1 MFKEGMLALVGQGFI
16 ETIYMTVIS
25 TVLAYIIG
33 LPLGLV
39 LVVTDKDGIHPI
51 PWLNSLLGMVINFFR
66 SIPFLILLI
75 ALMPFTK
82 MVVGTIIGAKAA
94 IVGLWIA
101 AAPFIAR
108 MVESSLKEVEIGVVE
123 AAQSMGA
130 SPFQIMTK
138 VLLPEAKPSLLVGAA
153 ISITTILGYSA
164 MAGIVGAGGLGAIAI
179 NYVMQYK
186 IPTRQDM
193 GHFRV
198 EFKPSFEPTGP
209 FGVKSIGEI
218 VINTPAPAL
227 AHAIYNATG
236 VWHRN
241 LPITSEKIALGTD

>member
-25 TVLAYIIG
+25 TILAYLVG
-33 LPLGLV
+33 LPLGLL

-51 PWLNSLLGMVINFFR
+51 SWLNSLLGLIINFFR
-66 SIPFLILLI
+66 SVPFLILLI

-82 MVVGTIIGAKAA
+82 AVVGTVIGSKAA
-94 IVGLWIA
+94 IVGLWVA
-101 AAPFIAR
+101 ATPFIAR
-108 MVESSLKEVEIGVVE
+108 MVESSLKEVEVGVIE

-179 NYVMQYK
+179 NYGYYRRQEDIMYVMVVLLA
-186 IPTRQDM
+186 I
-193 GHFRV
+193 
-198 EFKPSFEPTGP
+198 
-209 FGVKSIGEI
+209 I
-218 VINTPAPAL
+218 VL
-227 AHAIYNATG
+227 
-236 VWHRN
+236 VFQ
-241 LPITSEKIALGTD
+241 ELGMRISKHTDRRL

>member
-51 PWLNSLLGMVINFFR
+51 PWLNSLLGMIINFFR

-82 MVVGTIIGAKAA
+82 MVVGTIIVAKAA

-164 MAGIVGAGGLGAIAI
+164 MAGICGAGGLGAIAI
-179 NYVMQYK
+179 NYGYYRKQSDIMYVMV
-186 IPTRQDM
+186 ILM
-193 GHFRV
+193 A
-198 EFKPSFEPTGP
+198 
-209 FGVKSIGEI
+209 II
-218 VINTPAPAL
+218 VL
-227 AHAIYNATG
+227 
-236 VWHRN
+236 VFQ
-241 LPITSEKIALGTD
+241 ELGMRISKHTDRRL

>member
-16 ETIYMTVIS
+16 ETLYMTVIS
-25 TVLAYIIG
+25 TVLAYLVG
-33 LPLGLV
+33 LPLGLI

-51 PWLNSLLGMVINFFR
+51 SWLNSLLGMIINFFR

-82 MVVGTIIGAKAA
+82 AVVGTVIGSKAA
-94 IVGLWIA
+94 IVGLWVA
-101 AAPFIAR
+101 ATPFIAR
-108 MVESSLKEVEIGVVE
+108 MVESSLKEVEVGVIE

-179 NYVMQYK
+179 NYGYYRRQEDIMYVMVVLLA
-186 IPTRQDM
+186 I
-193 GHFRV
+193 
-198 EFKPSFEPTGP
+198 
-209 FGVKSIGEI
+209 I
-218 VINTPAPAL
+218 VL
-227 AHAIYNATG
+227 
-236 VWHRN
+236 VFQ
-241 LPITSEKIALGTD
+241 ELGMRISKHTDRRL

>member
-25 TVLAYIIG
+25 AVLAYIIG

-51 PWLNSLLGMVINFFR
+51 PWLNSLLGMIINFFR

-179 NYVMQYK
+179 NYGYYRKQSDIMYVMV
-186 IPTRQDM
+186 ILM
-193 GHFRV
+193 A
-198 EFKPSFEPTGP
+198 
-209 FGVKSIGEI
+209 II
-218 VINTPAPAL
+218 VL
-227 AHAIYNATG
+227 
-236 VWHRN
+236 VFQ
-241 LPITSEKIALGTD
+241 ELGMRISKHTDRRL

>member
-1 MFKEGMLALVGQGFI
+1 MFKEGMLALVGQGFL

-25 TVLAYIIG
+25 TALAYVIG

-51 PWLNSLLGMVINFFR
+51 PWLNSLLGMIINFFR

-179 NYVMQYK
+179 NYGYYRKQSDIMYVMV
-186 IPTRQDM
+186 ILM
-193 GHFRV
+193 A
-198 EFKPSFEPTGP
+198 
-209 FGVKSIGEI
+209 II
-218 VINTPAPAL
+218 VL
-227 AHAIYNATG
+227 
-236 VWHRN
+236 VFQ
-241 LPITSEKIALGTD
+241 ELGMRISKHTDRRL

>member
-16 ETIYMTVIS
+16 ETLYMTVIS
-25 TVLAYIIG
+25 TVLAYLVG
-33 LPLGLV
+33 LPLGLI

-51 PWLNSLLGMVINFFR
+51 SWLNSLLGMIINFFR

-82 MVVGTIIGAKAA
+82 AVVGTVIGSKAA
-94 IVGLWIA
+94 IVGLWVA
-101 AAPFIAR
+101 ATPFIAR
-108 MVESSLKEVEIGVVE
+108 MVESSLKEVEVGVIE

-179 NYVMQYK
+179 NYGYYRGQEDIMYVMVVLLA
-186 IPTRQDM
+186 I
-193 GHFRV
+193 
-198 EFKPSFEPTGP
+198 
-209 FGVKSIGEI
+209 I
-218 VINTPAPAL
+218 VL
-227 AHAIYNATG
+227 
-236 VWHRN
+236 VFQ
-241 LPITSEKIALGTD
+241 ELGMRISKHTDRRL

>member
-25 TVLAYIIG
+25 TILAYIIG

-51 PWLNSLLGMVINFFR
+51 PWLNSLLGMIINFFR

-179 NYVMQYK
+179 NYGYNRKQSDIMYVMV
-186 IPTRQDM
+186 ILM
-193 GHFRV
+193 A
-198 EFKPSFEPTGP
+198 
-209 FGVKSIGEI
+209 II
-218 VINTPAPAL
+218 VL
-227 AHAIYNATG
+227 
-236 VWHRN
+236 VFQ
-241 LPITSEKIALGTD
+241 ELGMRISKHTDRRL

>member
-33 LPLGLV
+33 LPLGLA

-51 PWLNSLLGMVINFFR
+51 PWLNSLLGMIINFFR
-66 SIPFLILLI
+66 SIPFLLLLI

-82 MVVGTIIGAKAA
+82 MVVGTVIGSKAA

-179 NYVMQYK
+179 NYGYYRKQSDIMYVMV
-186 IPTRQDM
+186 ILM
-193 GHFRV
+193 A
-198 EFKPSFEPTGP
+198 
-209 FGVKSIGEI
+209 II
-218 VINTPAPAL
+218 VL
-227 AHAIYNATG
+227 
-236 VWHRN
+236 VFQ
-241 LPITSEKIALGTD
+241 ELGMRISKHTDRRL

>member
-1 MFKEGMLALVGQGFI
+1 MLALVGQGFI

-51 PWLNSLLGMVINFFR
+51 PWLNSLLGMIINFFR

-179 NYVMQYK
+179 NYGYYRKQSDIMYVMV
-186 IPTRQDM
+186 ILM
-193 GHFRV
+193 A
-198 EFKPSFEPTGP
+198 
-209 FGVKSIGEI
+209 II
-218 VINTPAPAL
+218 VL
-227 AHAIYNATG
+227 
-236 VWHRN
+236 VFQ
-241 LPITSEKIALGTD
+241 ELGMRISKHTDRRL

>member
-51 PWLNSLLGMVINFFR
+51 PWLNSLLGMIINFFR

-82 MVVGTIIGAKAA
+82 MVVGTIIGSKAA

-179 NYVMQYK
+179 NYGYYRKQSDIMYVMV
-186 IPTRQDM
+186 ILM
-193 GHFRV
+193 A
-198 EFKPSFEPTGP
+198 
-209 FGVKSIGEI
+209 II
-218 VINTPAPAL
+218 VL
-227 AHAIYNATG
+227 
-236 VWHRN
+236 VFQ
-241 LPITSEKIALGTD
+241 ELGMRISKHTDRRL

>member
-25 TVLAYIIG
+25 TALAYIIG
-33 LPLGLV
+33 VPLGLV

-51 PWLNSLLGMVINFFR
+51 PWLNSLLGMIINFFR

-82 MVVGTIIGAKAA
+82 MVVGTVIGSKAA

-179 NYVMQYK
+179 NYGYYRKQSDIMYVMV
-186 IPTRQDM
+186 ILM
-193 GHFRV
+193 A
-198 EFKPSFEPTGP
+198 
-209 FGVKSIGEI
+209 II
-218 VINTPAPAL
+218 VL
-227 AHAIYNATG
+227 
-236 VWHRN
+236 VFQ
-241 LPITSEKIALGTD
+241 ELGMRISKHTDRRL

>member
-51 PWLNSLLGMVINFFR
+51 PWLNSLLGMIINFFR

-179 NYVMQYK
+179 NYGYYRKQSDIMYVMV
-186 IPTRQDM
+186 ILM
-193 GHFRV
+193 A
-198 EFKPSFEPTGP
+198 
-209 FGVKSIGEI
+209 II
-218 VINTPAPAL
+218 VL
-227 AHAIYNATG
+227 VFQELCDLLHAF
-236 VWHRN
+236 
-241 LPITSEKIALGTD
+241 PGT

>member
-25 TVLAYIIG
+25 TALAYVIG

-51 PWLNSLLGMVINFFR
+51 PWLNSLLGMIINF
-66 SIPFLILLI
+66 FLILLI

-82 MVVGTIIGAKAA
+82 MVVGTVIGSKAA

-179 NYVMQYK
+179 NYGYYRKQSDIMYVMV
-186 IPTRQDM
+186 ILM
-193 GHFRV
+193 A
-198 EFKPSFEPTGP
+198 
-209 FGVKSIGEI
+209 II
-218 VINTPAPAL
+218 VL
-227 AHAIYNATG
+227 
-236 VWHRN
+236 VFQ
-241 LPITSEKIALGTD
+241 ELGMRISKHTDRRL

>member
-25 TVLAYIIG
+25 TILAYIIG

-130 SPFQIMTK
+130 TPFQIMTK

-179 NYVMQYK
+179 NYGYYRKQSDIMYVMV
-186 IPTRQDM
+186 ILM
-193 GHFRV
+193 A
-198 EFKPSFEPTGP
+198 
-209 FGVKSIGEI
+209 II
-218 VINTPAPAL
+218 VL
-227 AHAIYNATG
+227 
-236 VWHRN
+236 VFQ
-241 LPITSEKIALGTD
+241 ELGMRISKHTDRRL

>member
-51 PWLNSLLGMVINFFR
+51 PWLNSLLGMIINFFR

-179 NYVMQYK
+179 NYGYYRKQSDIMYVMV
-186 IPTRQDM
+186 ILM
-193 GHFRV
+193 A
-198 EFKPSFEPTGP
+198 
-209 FGVKSIGEI
+209 II
-218 VINTPAPAL
+218 VL
-227 AHAIYNATG
+227 
-236 VWHRN
+236 VFQ
-241 LPITSEKIALGTD
+241 ELGMRMSKHTDRRL

>member
-25 TVLAYIIG
+25 TALAYIIG

-39 LVVTDKDGIHPI
+39 LVVTDNDGIHPI
-51 PWLNSLLGMVINFFR
+51 PWLNSLLGMIINFFR

-82 MVVGTIIGAKAA
+82 MVVGTVIGSKAA

-179 NYVMQYK
+179 NYGYYRKQSDIMYVMV
-186 IPTRQDM
+186 ILM
-193 GHFRV
+193 A
-198 EFKPSFEPTGP
+198 
-209 FGVKSIGEI
+209 II
-218 VINTPAPAL
+218 VL
-227 AHAIYNATG
+227 
-236 VWHRN
+236 VFQ
-241 LPITSEKIALGTD
+241 ELGMRISKHTDRRL

>member
-25 TVLAYIIG
+25 TILAYIIG

-179 NYVMQYK
+179 NYGYYRKQSDIMYVMV
-186 IPTRQDM
+186 ILM
-193 GHFRV
+193 A
-198 EFKPSFEPTGP
+198 
-209 FGVKSIGEI
+209 II
-218 VINTPAPAL
+218 VL
-227 AHAIYNATG
+227 
-236 VWHRN
+236 VFQ
-241 LPITSEKIALGTD
+241 ELGMRISKHTDRRL

>member
-25 TVLAYIIG
+25 TALAYIIG

-51 PWLNSLLGMVINFFR
+51 PWLNSLLGMIINFFR

-82 MVVGTIIGAKAA
+82 MVVGTVIGSKAA

-101 AAPFIAR
+101 AAPILAR

-179 NYVMQYK
+179 NYGYYRKQSDIMYVMV
-186 IPTRQDM
+186 ILM
-193 GHFRV
+193 A
-198 EFKPSFEPTGP
+198 
-209 FGVKSIGEI
+209 II
-218 VINTPAPAL
+218 VL
-227 AHAIYNATG
+227 
-236 VWHRN
+236 VFQ
-241 LPITSEKIALGTD
+241 ELGMRISKHTDRRL

>member
-25 TVLAYIIG
+25 TALAYIIG

-51 PWLNSLLGMVINFFR
+51 PWLNSLLGMIINFFR

-82 MVVGTIIGAKAA
+82 MVVGTVIGSKAA

-179 NYVMQYK
+179 NYGYYRKQSDIMYVMV
-186 IPTRQDM
+186 ILM
-193 GHFRV
+193 A
-198 EFKPSFEPTGP
+198 
-209 FGVKSIGEI
+209 II
-218 VINTPAPAL
+218 VLVFQERGMRISK
-227 AHAIYNATG
+227 H
-236 VWHRN
+236 
-241 LPITSEKIALGTD
+241 TDRRL

>member
-25 TVLAYIIG
+25 TALAYIIG

-51 PWLNSLLGMVINFFR
+51 PWLNSLLGMIINFFR

-82 MVVGTIIGAKAA
+82 MVVGTVIGSKAA

-138 VLLPEAKPSLLVGAA
+138 VLLPEANPSLLVGAA

-179 NYVMQYK
+179 NYGYYRKQSDIMYVMV
-186 IPTRQDM
+186 ILM
-193 GHFRV
+193 A
-198 EFKPSFEPTGP
+198 
-209 FGVKSIGEI
+209 II
-218 VINTPAPAL
+218 VL
-227 AHAIYNATG
+227 
-236 VWHRN
+236 VFQ
-241 LPITSEKIALGTD
+241 ELGMRISKHTDRRL

>member
-25 TVLAYIIG
+25 TALAYVSG

-51 PWLNSLLGMVINFFR
+51 PWLNSLLGMIINFFR

-82 MVVGTIIGAKAA
+82 MVVGTVIGSKAA

-179 NYVMQYK
+179 NYGYYRKQSDIMYVMV
-186 IPTRQDM
+186 ILM
-193 GHFRV
+193 A
-198 EFKPSFEPTGP
+198 
-209 FGVKSIGEI
+209 II
-218 VINTPAPAL
+218 VL
-227 AHAIYNATG
+227 
-236 VWHRN
+236 VFQ
-241 LPITSEKIALGTD
+241 ELGMRISKHTDRRL

>member
-25 TVLAYIIG
+25 TALAYIIG

-51 PWLNSLLGMVINFFR
+51 PWLNSLLGMIINFFR

-82 MVVGTIIGAKAA
+82 MVVGTVIGSKAA

-138 VLLPEAKPSLLVGAA
+138 VLLPEAKPLSWSVRQSALPPFWA
-153 ISITTILGYSA
+153 IPQWQVSSA
-164 MAGIVGAGGLGAIAI
+164 
-179 NYVMQYK
+179 Q
-186 IPTRQDM
+186 
-193 GHFRV
+193 
-198 EFKPSFEPTGP
+198 
-209 FGVKSIGEI
+209 
-218 VINTPAPAL
+218 
-227 AHAIYNATG
+227 
-236 VWHRN
+236 
-241 LPITSEKIALGTD
+241 ALGCHCHQLWLL

>member
-1 MFKEGMLALVGQGFI
+1 MFKEGMLTLVGQGFV

-25 TVLAYIIG
+25 TALAYIIG
-33 LPLGLV
+33 LPLGLI
-39 LVVTDKDGIHPI
+39 LVVTDKDGIHPVR
-51 PWLNSLLGMVINFFR
+51 WLNSLLGMVINFFR

-82 MVVGTIIGAKAA
+82 AVVGTVIGSKAA

-179 NYVMQYK
+179 NYGYYRKQSDIMYVMV
-186 IPTRQDM
+186 ILM
-193 GHFRV
+193 AV
-198 EFKPSFEPTGP
+198 
-209 FGVKSIGEI
+209 I
-218 VINTPAPAL
+218 VL
-227 AHAIYNATG
+227 
-236 VWHRN
+236 VFQ
-241 LPITSEKIALGTD
+241 ELGMRISKHTDRRL

>member
-1 MFKEGMLALVGQGFI
+1 MFKEGMLSLVGQGFI

-25 TVLAYIIG
+25 TALAYIIG

-51 PWLNSLLGMVINFFR
+51 PWLNSLLGMIINFFR

-82 MVVGTIIGAKAA
+82 MVVGTVIGSKAA

-164 MAGIVGAGGLGAIAI
+164 MAGIVGASGLGAIAI
-179 NYVMQYK
+179 NYGYYRKQSDIMYVMV
-186 IPTRQDM
+186 ILM
-193 GHFRV
+193 A
-198 EFKPSFEPTGP
+198 
-209 FGVKSIGEI
+209 II
-218 VINTPAPAL
+218 VL
-227 AHAIYNATG
+227 
-236 VWHRN
+236 VFQ
-241 LPITSEKIALGTD
+241 ELGMRISKHTDRRL

>member
-1 MFKEGMLALVGQGFI
+1 MFKEGMRALVGQGFI

-25 TVLAYIIG
+25 TILAYIIG
-33 LPLGLV
+33 LPLGLA

-51 PWLNSLLGMVINFFR
+51 PWLNSLLGMIINFFR

-82 MVVGTIIGAKAA
+82 MVVGTVIGSKAA

-179 NYVMQYK
+179 NYGYYRKQSDIMYVMV
-186 IPTRQDM
+186 ILM
-193 GHFRV
+193 A
-198 EFKPSFEPTGP
+198 
-209 FGVKSIGEI
+209 II
-218 VINTPAPAL
+218 VL
-227 AHAIYNATG
+227 
-236 VWHRN
+236 VFQ
-241 LPITSEKIALGTD
+241 ELGMRISKHTDRRL

>member
-1 MFKEGMLALVGQGFI
+1 MLALVGQGFI
-16 ETIYMTVIS
+16 ETLYMTVIS
-25 TVLAYIIG
+25 TVLAYLVG
-33 LPLGLV
+33 LPLGLI

-51 PWLNSLLGMVINFFR
+51 SWLNSLLGMIINFFR

-82 MVVGTIIGAKAA
+82 AVVGTVIGSKAA
-94 IVGLWIA
+94 IVGLWVA
-101 AAPFIAR
+101 ATPFIAR
-108 MVESSLKEVEIGVVE
+108 MVESSLKEVEVGVIE

-179 NYVMQYK
+179 NYGYYRGQEDIMYVMVVLLA
-186 IPTRQDM
+186 I
-193 GHFRV
+193 
-198 EFKPSFEPTGP
+198 
-209 FGVKSIGEI
+209 I
-218 VINTPAPAL
+218 VL
-227 AHAIYNATG
+227 
-236 VWHRN
+236 VFQ
-241 LPITSEKIALGTD
+241 ELGMRISKHTDRRL

>member
-1 MFKEGMLALVGQGFI
+1 MFKEGMLALVGQGFV

-25 TVLAYIIG
+25 TALAYIIG

-51 PWLNSLLGMVINFFR
+51 PWLNSLLGMIINFFR

-82 MVVGTIIGAKAA
+82 MVVGTVISSKAA

-179 NYVMQYK
+179 NYGYYRKQSDIMYVMV
-186 IPTRQDM
+186 ILM
-193 GHFRV
+193 A
-198 EFKPSFEPTGP
+198 
-209 FGVKSIGEI
+209 II
-218 VINTPAPAL
+218 VL
-227 AHAIYNATG
+227 
-236 VWHRN
+236 VFQ
-241 LPITSEKIALGTD
+241 ELGMRISKHTDRRL

>member
-25 TVLAYIIG
+25 TALAYIIG

-51 PWLNSLLGMVINFFR
+51 PWLNSLLGMIINFFR

-82 MVVGTIIGAKAA
+82 MVVGTVIGSKAA

-130 SPFQIMTK
+130 SPSQIMTK

-179 NYVMQYK
+179 NYGYYRKQSDIMYVMV
-186 IPTRQDM
+186 ILM
-193 GHFRV
+193 A
-198 EFKPSFEPTGP
+198 
-209 FGVKSIGEI
+209 II
-218 VINTPAPAL
+218 VL
-227 AHAIYNATG
+227 
-236 VWHRN
+236 VFQ
-241 LPITSEKIALGTD
+241 ELGMRISKHTDRRL

>member
-25 TVLAYIIG
+25 TILAYIIG
-33 LPLGLV
+33 LPLGLA

-51 PWLNSLLGMVINFFR
+51 PWLNSLLGMIINFFR

-82 MVVGTIIGAKAA
+82 MVVGTVIGSKAA

-108 MVESSLKEVEIGVVE
+108 MAESSLKEVEIGVVE

-179 NYVMQYK
+179 NYGYYRKQSDIMYVMV
-186 IPTRQDM
+186 ILM
-193 GHFRV
+193 A
-198 EFKPSFEPTGP
+198 
-209 FGVKSIGEI
+209 II
-218 VINTPAPAL
+218 VL
-227 AHAIYNATG
+227 
-236 VWHRN
+236 VFQ
-241 LPITSEKIALGTD
+241 ELGMRISKHTDRRL